1 MARSQYSQP
10 IVVPD
15 GAPAVGLDRIYL
27 GNGLYDEAWLQNQI
41 HVHPVCL
48 PIDEIEPGL
57 DRIVAVCLEM
67 ELPSG
72 FVDNVFLTP
81 SGDIVLAEVKLWRN
95 PEMRRKVVAQAL
107 DYVSC
112 LFEMDY
118 VAFEAAILRAHS
130 RGAEPG
136 SSVATS
142 LYQLIDGDDSLE
154 EAAFVD
160 AVSNNLSNGRAL
172 ILVVGDGVHSQTERL
187 FSVFENHAGMHFTF
201 ALVEMAI
208 FALPH
213 MRSHL
218 IVPRTLA
225 QTTMMTRAVVELSD
239 GRGTIKRTGRAGDLS
254 DGYKP
259 AAVSAS
265 PRSISSDQFF
275 DAMTELDVGLPAKI
289 HGFLDSL
296 APLGVVPDFRRSLIL
311 RWTSPQGISCNLGYI
326 QRNGLVQTVDVHGK
340 APRRIS
346 EQYISDLASRIGR
359 PVHKNPGNELT
370 YVGDHEQKT
379 LHILSILDEM
389 DCWRE
394 AIEAFVAAVKEYEA
408 QDV

>member
-41 HVHPVCL
+41 HLHPACL

-57 DRIVAVCLEM
+57 DRIVPVCLEM

-118 VAFEAAILRAHS
+118 VAFEAAILKAHS
-130 RGAEPG
+130 RGVARG

-187 FSVFENHAGMHFTF
+187 FSVFENHASMHFTF

-213 MRSHL
+213 MHSHL
-218 IVPRTLA
+218 VLPRTLA

-239 GRGTIKRTGRAGDLS
+239 GRGTVKRPVLRGA

-259 AAVSAS
+259 PAVSAS

-275 DAMTELDVGLPAKI
+275 DAMKEMDASLPDKI
-289 HGFLDSL
+289 QVFLDSL

-311 RWTSPQGISCNLGYI
+311 RWTSPQGVSCNLGYI

-340 APRRIS
+340 IARRIS

-359 PVHKNPGNELT
+359 PVHKNPGDELT
-370 YVGDHEQKT
+370 YVGDHQQKT
-379 LHILSILDEM
+379 LHVLSIAKEL
-389 DCWRE
+389 DCWRK
-394 AIEAFVAAVKEYEA
+394 AIELFIAKVKEFEM
-408 QDV
+408 QEG

>member
-10 IVVPD
+10 FVVPD

-41 HVHPVCL
+41 HLHPECL
-48 PIDEIEPGL
+48 PIDQIEPGL
-57 DRIVAVCLEM
+57 DRIVPVCLEM

-118 VAFEAAILRAHS
+118 VAFEAAILKAHS
-130 RGAEPG
+130 RGAEGG

-142 LYQLIDGDDSLE
+142 LDQLVDGADSLD

-160 AVSNNLSNGRAL
+160 AVSNNLSSGRAL

-208 FALPH
+208 FELPH
-213 MRSHL
+213 MHSHL
-218 IVPRTLA
+218 ILPRTLA
-225 QTTMMTRAVVELSD
+225 QTTMMTRAVVELSGD
-239 GRGTIKRTGRAGDLS
+239 HGTVKRPVLRGE

-275 DAMTELDVGLPAKI
+275 DAMKELDVGLPAKI
-289 HGFLDSL
+289 QDFLDSL
-296 APLGVVPDFRRSLIL
+296 TPLGVVPDFRRSLIL

-326 QRNGLVQTVDVHGK
+326 QRSGLVQTVDVHGK
-340 APRRIS
+340 IPQRIS
-346 EQYISDLASRIGR
+346 EQYISDLAIRIHR
-359 PVHKNPGNELT
+359 PVHKNPGGELT
-370 YVGDHEQKT
+370 YVGDHQQKT
-379 LHILSILDEM
+379 LHVLSVADEM
-389 DCWRE
+389 DRWRE
-394 AIEAFVAAVKEYEA
+394 AIERFITNVKEYET
-408 QDV
+408 QDG